1 VPNPTPTLRADPALV
16 QCGDDDEDMVSVGI
30 GTLTFRG
37 VTAETL
43 TVPQARLASCLVGEG
58 GRLGR
63 EVPLHEVA
71 RVVYRRPGF
80 TRAVARK
87 VKVLAARTN
96 EGLHNAGVP
105 LGLQASCRDFTL
117 RAYPL
122 PAGLPF
128 TGRG

>member
-1 VPNPTPTLRADPALV
+1 V
-16 QCGDDDEDMVSVGI
+16 DDRVAVGI
-30 GTLTFRG
+30 GTLTFG
-37 VTAETL
+37 GATCATL
-43 TVPQARLASCLVGEG
+43 TTPQARLASCLVGEG
-58 GRLGR
+58 GRLRR

-71 RVVYRRPGF
+71 REVYRRPGF

-96 EGLHNAGVP
+96 EALHAAGVP

-122 PAGLPF
+122 PAG
-128 TGRG
+128 